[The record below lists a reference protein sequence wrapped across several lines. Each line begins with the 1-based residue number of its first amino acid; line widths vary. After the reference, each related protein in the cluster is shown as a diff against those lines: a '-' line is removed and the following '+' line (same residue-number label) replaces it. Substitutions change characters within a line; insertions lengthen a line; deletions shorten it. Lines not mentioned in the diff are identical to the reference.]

1 MNNGFIAEHRAVPQ
15 VIRGVLI
22 AVPVLLLFVI
32 LFSSADLVFQHY
44 VAGLFSFNVNGE
56 LVWRIFWILAVALGF
71 FGLSALISRHHET
84 EPASHQSEPARRSAL
99 VEVTVLLGSLNAL
112 FLIFIFIQLA
122 YLFGGAANVVAGGF
136 TYAEYARKGFFE
148 LIAVAGLSFL
158 LIFVAERLLLRE
170 GQRHSMQFKVLSS
183 ALIVQVLIVLVSAF
197 KRLNLYEG
205 AYGYTSLRLTSHIF
219 ILWLAVV
226 FLALLYKIYAD
237 KRESAMAMYMFV
249 SVIALFVSFNLIN
262 VDGMVVRKNLDRYQ
276 VTHKLD
282 VRYMHTLSDDALPQ
296 MVVLLDSSDPKLKQT
311 MAQYLFWR
319 RQDLLV
325 SDKHWQSA
333 NMTRISALRTLNAH
347 KALLDQNRDTL
358 IDPSYRGPGHD

>member
-1 MNNGFIAEHRAVPQ
+1 M
-15 VIRGVLI
+15 
-22 AVPVLLLFVI
+22 
-32 LFSSADLVFQHY
+32 
-44 VAGLFSFNVNGE
+44 
-56 LVWRIFWILAVALGF
+56 
-71 FGLSALISRHHET
+71 
-84 EPASHQSEPARRSAL
+84 
-99 VEVTVLLGSLNAL
+99 
-112 FLIFIFIQLA
+112 
-122 YLFGGAANVVAGGF
+122 
-136 TYAEYARKGFFE
+136 
-148 LIAVAGLSFL
+148 

-333 NMTRISALRTLNAH
+333 NMTRLSALKTLNQY
-347 KALLDQNRDTL
+347 KTLLDQNKDVMV
-358 IDPSYRGPGHD
+358 DPGYRGPGH